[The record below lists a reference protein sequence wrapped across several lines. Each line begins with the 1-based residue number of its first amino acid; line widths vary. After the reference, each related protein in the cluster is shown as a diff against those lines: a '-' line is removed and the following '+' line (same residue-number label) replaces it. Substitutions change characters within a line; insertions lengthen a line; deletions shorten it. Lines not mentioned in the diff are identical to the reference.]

1 MTSINII
8 LTGFSGTGKS
18 QVGRIVSRLLGWS
31 FLDTDGEISRRT
43 GKTIEAIFR
52 DEGEEAFRKLE
63 RIVVSEACL
72 KERQVISTGGGAFS
86 EAANREAMIN
96 SGVVVCLEALPE
108 TIYRR
113 LVNEKEENAIRVIR
127 PLLEGDDDPLER
139 IRGLKQR
146 RQVDFAHAG
155 WTIHTDRLSL
165 EQVAREVVHAWRTIS
180 GQWNGNQNPFCDDP
194 DLAATVDTE
203 SGCCP
208 VLVSWGIFEHLGDL
222 LGRAGIA
229 GPVYLISDD
238 RVFEQYGRDA
248 QMSLHRAGIIAHS
261 FTFPSGEESKSLEN
275 AQRLYGWLAEK
286 RAERSHTLVSL
297 GGGVTG
303 DLTGFVAATYN
314 RGMGF
319 VQVPTSLA
327 AMVDASIGGKT
338 AVNLPVAKNLVG
350 AFYQPRMVVVDVS
363 LLRTLPRRAIMEGWA
378 EAIKHG
384 LILDAELAERF
395 ESHSEALLAL
405 EPEITTA
412 VVRRSIAIK
421 ASVVSE
427 DERETT
433 GYRMLLNYGHTIGHG
448 LEAATEYG
456 RFLHGEAVSVGMM
469 GAAKIGMSMGVTP
482 LDVVERQE
490 SLLRRF
496 NLPLECPDVDMGM
509 VADAM
514 ARDKKIHR
522 KSLRWVLLEEV
533 GKAIVRDDVP
543 EALVEDVLRSLT
555 RPL

>member
-1 MTSINII
+1 MILANIF

-18 QVGRIVSRLLGWS
+18 QAGRIVARLLGWS
-31 FLDTDGEISRRT
+31 FLDTDEEIAKRT
-43 GKTIEAIFR
+43 GKTVEAIFR
-52 DEGEEAFRKLE
+52 DEGEKAFREIE
-63 RIVVSEACL
+63 RIVVSESCL
-72 KERQVISTGGGAFS
+72 RERQVISTGGGAFCES
-86 EAANREAMIN
+86 ENREAMNKNGI
-96 SGVVVCLEALPE
+96 VVCLEALPE
-108 TIYRR
+108 TIYLR
-113 LVNEKEENAIRVIR
+113 LVNDKADDAIAETR
-127 PLLEGDDDPLER
+127 PLLEGSDPLER
-139 IRGLKQR
+139 IRDLKQR
-146 RQVDFAHAG
+146 RQVDYAQAG

-165 EQVAREVVHAWRTIS
+165 EQVAREVVHAWSTIS
-180 GQWNGNQNPFCDDP
+180 GQWRGNQDPFCDDP
-194 DLAATVDTE
+194 DLAATVDTA
-203 SGCCP
+203 SGRYP
-208 VLVSWGIFEHLGDL
+208 VLVSWGIFERLGDL
-222 LGRAGIA
+222 LGRAGIS

-261 FTFPSGEESKSLEN
+261 FTFPAGEESKSLRN
-275 AQRLYGWLAEK
+275 AQRLYEWLAEN

-314 RGMGF
+314 RGMEF

-338 AVNLPVAKNLVG
+338 AVNLPMAKNLVG
-350 AFYQPRMVVVDVS
+350 AFYQPRMVIVDVS
-363 LLRTLPRRAIMEGWA
+363 LLRTLPQRAIMEGWA

-395 ESHSEALLAL
+395 DTHSEALLAL

-421 ASVVSE
+421 ALVVSE

-469 GAAKIGMSMGVTP
+469 GAAKIGMAMGVTP

-496 NLPLECPDVDMGM
+496 NLPLECPGVDMGL
-509 VADAM
+509 VAGAM
-514 ARDKKIHR
+514 ARDKKIH
-522 KSLRWVLLEEV
+522 KKNLRWVLLEEV
-533 GKAIVRDDVP
+533 GKAVVRDDVP